1 MDVNMKNIN
10 PEKLTLATRLTQ
22 LGRSTQNQRGFV
34 NCPVYRGSTVVF
46 NSVEDLEHSRA
57 EFAYGTLGTPTIKN
71 LEDAWTELAGA
82 AGTVMSPSG
91 LGAVA
96 LALMTTLKAGD
107 HLLMPD
113 SVYRPTRSFCDLTLK
128 KFGVTTTYYDPLV
141 GEGIVNLLRPE
152 TTTLFLESPG
162 SQTFEIQDVPLMTR
176 IARERGIKTII
187 DNTWATPVFFQA
199 HRHGCDLSVEAGTK
213 YLSGHSDLLM
223 GMVSANAETW
233 PGLRATYDSM
243 AMLPGAEDCFL
254 ALRGLRTL
262 HIRLK
267 EAETRALNIAS
278 WLAEQPEVKTILH
291 PAFENCPG
299 HALWKRDFT
308 GSTGLF
314 SIVLDPAYD
323 KPAVT
328 RMLDGLELFGM
339 GYSWGGFE
347 SLIIPF
353 NCREYRTAT
362 EWTEQGATLRLQIGL
377 EDPQDLIADLREG
390 LDRLHVQ

>member
-1 MDVNMKNIN
+1 MKNSN
-10 PEKLTLATRLTQ
+10 SEKLNLATRLTQ
-22 LGRSTQNQRGFV
+22 LGRSTPDQRGFV

-113 SVYRPTRSFCDLTLK
+113 SVYRPTRNFCDLTLK

-141 GEGIVNLLRPE
+141 GEGVIDLLRPE

-162 SQTFEIQDVPLMTR
+162 SQTFEIQDVPLMAR

-199 HRHGCDLSVEAGTK
+199 HRHGCDISVEAGTK

-233 PGLRATYDSM
+233 PELRATYDSM

-267 EAETRALNIAS
+267 EAETRALKIAA
-278 WLAEQPEVKTILH
+278 WLSEQPEVKTILH
-291 PAFENCPG
+291 PAFESCPG
-299 HALWKRDFT
+299 HALWKRDFS

-314 SIVLDPAYD
+314 SLILDPVYD
-323 KPAVT
+323 KLAVT

-353 NCREYRTAT
+353 NCQDYRTAT
-362 EWTEQGATLRLQIGL
+362 QWKQQGATLRLQIGL
-377 EDPQDLIADLREG
+377 EDPQDLMVDLRAG
-390 LDRLHVQ
+390 LDRLHGAL